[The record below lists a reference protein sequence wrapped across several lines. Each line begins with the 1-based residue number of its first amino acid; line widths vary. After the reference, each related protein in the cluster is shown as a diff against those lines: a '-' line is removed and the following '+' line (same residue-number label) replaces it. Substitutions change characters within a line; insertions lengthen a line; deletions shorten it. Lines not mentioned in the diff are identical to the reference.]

1 MPFITQGKSNVKYL
15 AIVIV
20 SAVIVGA
27 GIFLYKQY
35 SDKKAA
41 EIFNQDQQKILA
53 GNQKIEDNAGVEEK
67 AIYNNK
73 EYGFSINYP
82 KNWTISEN
90 FATGTIV
97 RVENYFVNEFGDKDG
112 AYFNVYIIKDAPDNV
127 QEWINKNYPI
137 AEEGETL
144 QEVKNLNI
152 DGEVGIY
159 RVKTSNVAGG
169 YFNDLTI
176 KHNDNIYYITTK
188 VRVLSTYEKENKE
201 YQEAIDN
208 IISSFKF
215 NN

>member
-1 MPFITQGKSNVKYL
+1 MPFITQGKINVKYL
-15 AIVIV
+15 AIVLIV
-20 SAVIVGA
+20 AVLAGA
-27 GIFLYKQY
+27 GILLYQQDL
-35 SDKKAA
+35 DKKSA
-41 EIFNQDQQKILA
+41 EIFNQGQQKVLA
-53 GNQKIEDNAGVEEK
+53 GNQKIEGGTGVEEK

-97 RVENYFVNEFGDKDG
+97 RVENYFVNESGDKDG
-112 AYFNVYIIKDAPDNV
+112 AYFNVDIIKNTSDNV
-127 QEWINKNYPI
+127 QEWINKNNPI

-159 RVKTSNVAGG
+159 RIKTSDVAGG
-169 YFNDLTI
+169 YFNDLTV

-201 YQEAIDN
+201 YQEAVDN